1 MARWKT
7 YKVCH
12 RDVLPGGSDMEAVV
26 KRVALPRIPLRDA
39 YTVDWKQFL
48 SFSETEGLHPLAAL
62 QEFVS

>member
-1 MARWKT
+1 
-7 YKVCH
+7 
-12 RDVLPGGSDMEAVV
+12 MEAVV